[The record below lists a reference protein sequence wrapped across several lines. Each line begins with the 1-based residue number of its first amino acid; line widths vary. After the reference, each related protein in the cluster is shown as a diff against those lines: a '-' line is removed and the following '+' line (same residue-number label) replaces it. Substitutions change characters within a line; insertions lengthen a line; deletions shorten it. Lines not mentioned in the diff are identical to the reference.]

1 MRIHPPWRS
10 RDRPPAQ
17 ERSRPGVGEFRDSL
31 SAGLPDHG
39 ARAGHHS
46 GNDRLHAQARCEGDP
61 WLQQRTRPEARASR
75 GVGGIC
81 RSQQIREVKFPV
93 RRRVINRMGRR
104 RIGLIS
110 LTVLAALIGAPSPSM
125 AITGTVR
132 VTVAKGGF
140 IVGAGGGKGILTFR
154 HRNYPFTVQGLSV
167 GLTAGASINKLVGRA
182 EYINELSDFAG
193 TYNVVGA
200 GGALIGGVGGVQ
212 LRNGKGVTITLQ
224 GPKGGLELSANV
236 TKVVISLDQ
245 SRSTPD

>member
-1 MRIHPPWRS
+1 M
-10 RDRPPAQ
+10 
-17 ERSRPGVGEFRDSL
+17 
-31 SAGLPDHG
+31 
-39 ARAGHHS
+39 
-46 GNDRLHAQARCEGDP
+46 
-61 WLQQRTRPEARASR
+61 T
-75 GVGGIC
+75 
-81 RSQQIREVKFPV
+81 
-93 RRRVINRMGRR
+93 NRMGRR

-110 LTVLAALIGAPSPSM
+110 LTVLAALIGAPSPSK

-140 IVGAGGGKGILTFR
+140 IVGAGGGKGTLTFR

-193 TYNVVGA
+193 TYSVVGA

-212 LRNGKGVTITLQ
+212 LRNDKGVTITLQ
-224 GPKGGLELSANV
+224 GPKGGLELSANI